1 MTHSY
6 HDIIDD
12 LRRCVLTPALEKRAA
27 AALNELLAMHQ
38 QDQAEIVRL
47 RRMIEAREAAE

>member
-1 MTHSY
+1 MAK
-6 HDIIDD
+6 
-12 LRRCVLTPALEKRAA
+12 VLLLNGSPHAKGCTA